1 MKTTCACVVAVCVL
15 MCGCAASDSSPPVT
29 TAPAQ
34 QPPPAPSPAQ
44 AARQPSRPSANRSD
58 SNGSHFHNRA
68 DDSAAIDRACHG
80 DAVLMK
86 TKHTVNEDEQP

>member
-1 MKTTCACVVAVCVL
+1 MRVSWLSVCL
-15 MCGCAASDSSPPVT
+15 CAAAQRRFLAARDHGAG
-29 TAPAQ
+29 TATA
-34 QPPPAPSPAQ
+34 ARAITST

-58 SNGSHFHNRA
+58 SNRSHFHNRA